1 MACFEV
7 ITRDSHSAA
16 RRGVLTTAH
25 GVIQTPAF
33 MPVGTAGAVKGITPE
48 YLEASGAEI
57 ILANTYHLMLRPG
70 VDVVQALGGL
80 HRLMAW
86 DRPILTDSGGYQVF
100 SLGELTKID
109 DEGVEF
115 ASHID
120 GARVRL
126 NAEIAT
132 EIQFRMGSDIIMC
145 FDECTP
151 LPAEPARLQR
161 AADRTTEWAKRCKA
175 VVSRRT
181 SVVGDRQTADYRL
194 PTTDYRLLFGIVQ
207 GGTELDLRR
216 RCAEQIVDI
225 GFDGYALGGLSVG
238 EGHEE
243 MVKTVRYTAP
253 RLPADRPRYLM
264 GVGMPADIL
273 AAVLAGVDMFDC
285 VLPTRNGR
293 NAFAFLPGGALRL
306 RNSTHIDST
315 EPVQPGCDCYC
326 CRHFTRGA
334 IRHFFNCDEM
344 LGPILLSI
352 HNLRF
357 YQRLMAE
364 IRTHIERGDFSTWA
378 IQELEKYAGTD
389 KRP

>member
-1 MACFEV
+1 MTCFEV
-7 ITRDSHSAA
+7 TSSDSHSAA

-25 GVIQTPAF
+25 GVVQTPAF

-48 YLEASGAEI
+48 YLKASGAEI
-57 ILANTYHLMLRPG
+57 ILANTYHLTLRPG
-70 VDVVQALGGL
+70 VEVVQSLGGL

-100 SLGELTKID
+100 SLGALTRID

-132 EIQFRMGSDIIMC
+132 EIQCRMGSDIIMC

-151 LPAEPARLQR
+151 LPADTARLQR
-161 AADRTTEWAKRCKA
+161 AADRTIEWAKRCKA
-175 VVSRRT
+175 T
-181 SVVGDRQTADYRL
+181 IADPGNDANPQSAIRN
-194 PTTDYRLLFGIVQ
+194 PQSKRLLFGIIQ
-207 GGTELDLRR
+207 GGTDLDLRR
-216 RCAEQIVDI
+216 RCAGQIVDI

-243 MVKTVRYTAP
+243 MIKTVRYTAP
-253 RLPADRPRYLM
+253 LLPADCPRYLM

-315 EPVQPGCDCYC
+315 EPVQTGCDCYC

-334 IRHFFNCDEM
+334 IRHFFNCEEM

-364 IRTHIERGDFSTWA
+364 IRMHLEQGDFGIWA
-378 IQELEKYAGTD
+378 IQELQRYVETD
-389 KRP
+389 KRQ